1 MCIPEPSWEE
11 SVKNVKQG
19 FSGDQQKAATSL
31 TVLFTGH
38 LDQNHL
44 SDVLQR
50 SILDP
55 TLTSRVRIYL
65 RVTMQFGILTCL
77 LHYSLSTLAA
87 YTHAKVETY

>member
-1 MCIPEPSWEE
+1 MCIPEPSWLEHI
-11 SVKNVKQG
+11 KNVKQD
-19 FSGDQQKAATSL
+19 FSSDKQKAATFL

-38 LDQNHL
+38 FAQNHL

-65 RVTMQFGILTCL
+65 RVTMQFGILTCP
-77 LHYSLSTLAA
+77 LHYSPSTLAA